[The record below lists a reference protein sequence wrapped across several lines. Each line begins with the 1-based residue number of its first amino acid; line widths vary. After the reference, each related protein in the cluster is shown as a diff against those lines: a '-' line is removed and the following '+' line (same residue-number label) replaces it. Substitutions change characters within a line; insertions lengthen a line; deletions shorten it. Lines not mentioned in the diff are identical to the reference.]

1 MTAARQRHLPRHRE
15 PEMERDFARSPAL
28 GYEAPD
34 ESGLVRCL
42 AHGFPSPLVRWHFHE
57 EYELHLI
64 TETSGK
70 AFVGDWIGPFQPGH
84 LVLCG
89 PKLPHNWISLDAP
102 EGGAAGRDR
111 VIQFRHEPIER
122 AAVEIPEL
130 REVMHLLDRA
140 RNGIEFFGLSERA
153 RLHWDHIKASRGVRR
168 FGVFCDF
175 MADLSQC
182 TDYRLLSS
190 VQMQGV
196 EGDAE
201 VDQINGI
208 VNRITANLAEPIA
221 MSEVAAELGMSESK
235 FSRFFRRST
244 GNSFTD
250 FVNRVRINSACHL
263 LMQTDHYVT
272 DICYQVGFNN
282 VANFNRRFLEIKG
295 MTPSEFRRQADHRFG
310 GSTVPLNALAP
321 SSLQAPTPTSTGVAR

>member
-1 MTAARQRHLPRHRE
+1 MTSARQRHLPRHRE
-15 PEMERDFARSPAL
+15 PELERDITRSTSL
-28 GYEAPD
+28 GYEAPE
-34 ESGLVRCL
+34 ESGLIRCL

-64 TETSGK
+64 TETSGR

-89 PKLPHNWISLDAP
+89 PRLPHNWISLDAP
-102 EGGAAGRDR
+102 EGGVAGRDR
-111 VIQFRHEPIER
+111 VIQFRHEPIEH
-122 AAVEIPEL
+122 AAAEIPEL
-130 REVMHLLDRA
+130 HEALQLLERS
-140 RNGIEFFGLSERA
+140 RHGIEFFGLADRALAHWNAVKATHGLERLA
-153 RLHWDHIKASRGVRR
+153 RFLDYLVELAK
-168 FGVFCDF
+168 
-175 MADLSQC
+175 C
-182 TDYRLLSS
+182 TDYRLLSN

-201 VDQINGI
+201 VDQINVI

-221 MSEVAAELGMSESK
+221 MSDIAAELGMSESR
-235 FSRFFRRST
+235 FSRFFKRST

-295 MTPSEFRRQADHRFG
+295 MTPTEFRRQSDSRFG
-310 GSTVPLNALAP
+310 SLA
-321 SSLQAPTPTSTGVAR
+321 

>member
-1 MTAARQRHLPRHRE
+1 MSSARQRHLPRHRE
-15 PEMERDFARSPAL
+15 PELEREITRSPSL
-28 GYEAPD
+28 GYEAPE

-64 TETSGK
+64 TETSGR

-89 PKLPHNWISLDAP
+89 PRLPHNWISLDAP
-102 EGGAAGRDR
+102 EGGVTGRDR

-122 AAVEIPEL
+122 AAADIPEL
-130 REVMHLLDRA
+130 REALQLLERS
-140 RNGIEFFGLSERA
+140 RHGIEFFGLADRA
-153 RLHWDHIKASRGVRR
+153 LAHWNAVKAAHGLQRLAR
-168 FGVFCDF
+168 FLEYL
-175 MADLSQC
+175 ADLAKC
-182 TDYRLLSS
+182 TDYRLLSN

-201 VDQINGI
+201 VDRINVI
-208 VNRITANLAEPIA
+208 VNRITANLAEPVV
-221 MSEVAAELGMSESK
+221 MSDIAAEFGMSESR
-235 FSRFFRRST
+235 FSRFFKRST

-295 MTPSEFRRQADHRFG
+295 MTPTEFRKQSDCRFG
-310 GSTVPLNALAP
+310 SLA
-321 SSLQAPTPTSTGVAR
+321 